1 VNRPGTRVTSTFA
14 ALPPHPP
21 TERGQRTRARLI
33 RAAEVVFGNVGYHDA
48 RISEITRQAGVAL
61 GTFYLYFPSKEELFR
76 AMLAG
81 INHDLRRTLSE
92 GTQELRT
99 RAEMEAEGL
108 RLFFHFLR
116 RHRKLYRIVKQ
127 AEGIDPA
134 LYREYYRRIARG
146 YQRGLAEAMKRGELK
161 RVDPELAAYALM
173 GVADFVASRYI
184 IWEDGLDQSKFDQ
197 LVEIILHGLVADGGR
212 HRGIPSI
219 VSISVDRSGPARR
232 AGKGR

>member
-1 VNRPGTRVTSTFA
+1 VTRLGGRATSSFS
-14 ALPPHPP
+14 ALPAAPP

-48 RISEITRQAGVAL
+48 RVSEITREAGVAL

-92 GTQELRT
+92 GTRGLQT

-127 AEGIDPA
+127 AEGVDPA
-134 LYREYYRRIARG
+134 LYQEYYRRIARG
-146 YQRGLAEAMKRGELK
+146 YQRGLAQAMERGELK

-184 IWEDGLDQSKFDQ
+184 IWEEGLTQAKFDQ
-197 LVEIILHGLVADGGR
+197 LVEILLYGLVADGGTR
-212 HRGIPSI
+212 RPTPSI
-219 VSISVDRSGPARR
+219 ASPSLVPPARPRR
-232 AGKGR
+232 ARRTR

>member
-1 VNRPGTRVTSTFA
+1 MTRRVARAHVNFA
-14 ALPPHPP
+14 GLPAGPP
-21 TERGQRTRARLI
+21 TQRGQRTRTRLI

-48 RISEITRQAGVAL
+48 RVSEITRQAGVAL

-92 GTQELRT
+92 GTRGLPT
-99 RAEMEAEGL
+99 RAAMEAEGL

-127 AEGIDPA
+127 AEGVDPA
-134 LYREYYRRIARG
+134 LYQEYYRRIARG
-146 YQRGLAEAMKRGELK
+146 YQTGLARAMERGELK

-184 IWEDGLDQSKFDQ
+184 IWEDGLTEAKFDQ
-197 LVEIILHGLVADGGR
+197 LVEILLHGLVADG
-212 HRGIPSI
+212 
-219 VSISVDRSGPARR
+219 ARR
-232 AGKGR
+232 RERLRGRSSTLPASRTPFGRRSP